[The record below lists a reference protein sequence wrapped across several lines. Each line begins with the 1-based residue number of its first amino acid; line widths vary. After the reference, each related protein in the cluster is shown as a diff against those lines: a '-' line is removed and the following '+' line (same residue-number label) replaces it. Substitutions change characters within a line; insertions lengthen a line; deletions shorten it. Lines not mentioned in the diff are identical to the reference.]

1 MASIWKSVKDR
12 MWSMTKKEV
21 QLGLGEKGVTKYWSS
36 NCNKVRLEYY
46 RIYCNFFNVKW
57 STIVN
62 YYTQVT
68 DTEIAEA

>member
-1 MASIWKSVKDR
+1 
-12 MWSMTKKEV
+12 MTKKEV

-62 YYTQVT
+62 NYHVRKVSFLQEN
-68 DTEIAEA
+68 DS